1 MSCVLMY
8 SALCSIF
15 MIKLL
20 VDLAPF
26 QKGEVLTVG
35 KTYDTYLVD
44 KGLAVWVKMD
54 KQEIKTK

>member
-1 MSCVLMY
+1 
-8 SALCSIF
+8 

-54 KQEIKTK
+54 KQEIETK

>member
-1 MSCVLMY
+1 
-8 SALCSIF
+8 

-20 VDLAPF
+20 VDLSPF
-26 QKGEVLTVG
+26 EKGEVISVG

-54 KQEIKTK
+54 KQDYKKK

>member
-1 MSCVLMY
+1 
-8 SALCSIF
+8 

-26 QKGEVLTVG
+26 HKGEVISVG

-44 KGLAVWVKMD
+44 KGMAVWVKVE
-54 KQEIKTK
+54 KQDYKKK

>member
-1 MSCVLMY
+1 
-8 SALCSIF
+8 

-26 QKGEVLTVG
+26 MKDEVLSVG

-44 KGLAVWVKMD
+44 KGMAVWVKVD
-54 KQEIKTK
+54 KQDYKKK

>member
-1 MSCVLMY
+1 
-8 SALCSIF
+8 

-26 QKGEVLTVG
+26 HKGEVISVG

-44 KGLAVWVKMD
+44 KGLAVWVKVD
-54 KQEIKTK
+54 KHDYKEK

>member
-1 MSCVLMY
+1 
-8 SALCSIF
+8 

-26 QKGEVLTVG
+26 MKDEVLTVG

-44 KGLAVWVKMD
+44 KGLAVWVKVN
-54 KQEIKTK
+54 KQDFKKK